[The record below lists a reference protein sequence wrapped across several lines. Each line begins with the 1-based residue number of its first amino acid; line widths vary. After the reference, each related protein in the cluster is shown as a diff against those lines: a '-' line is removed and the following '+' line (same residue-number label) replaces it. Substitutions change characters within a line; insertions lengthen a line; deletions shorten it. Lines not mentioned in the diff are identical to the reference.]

1 MNLLYG
7 RLCDLR
13 EDITIMNKEIEALVK
28 QHVACEHLMALE
40 GVGPIGAILLYATLG
55 TGEAF
60 KNGREFAAYLGLTP
74 KQFSSGGKVNLVGI
88 SKRIANKRLRAVL
101 IQGARAYINH
111 IKEPK
116 TTKDQWLSAV
126 VQRAGYGKAS
136 VALANKNVRTAWAIL
151 TQGTAYRKTQLAAL
165 LAA

>member
-1 MNLLYG
+1 MCWSSNTSPVIASPRSKALGQLVRSCCMRPWG
-7 RLCDLR
+7 LERRLRTAGSLR
-13 EDITIMNKEIEALVK
+13 PISAHAK
-28 QHVACEHLMALE
+28 Q
-40 GVGPIGAILLYATLG
+40 Y
-55 TGEAF
+55 
-60 KNGREFAAYLGLTP
+60 
-74 KQFSSGGKVNLVGI
+74 SSGGKRTWWGYRSVLPI
-88 SKRIANKRLRAVL
+88 KRLRAVL

-151 TQGTAYRKTQLAAL
+151 TQGTVYHKTRLAGLVPA
-165 LAA
+165 